1 MLFQSFMFRL
11 LLLLPLGVLLNACC
25 LSICVQQN
33 PILPEM
39 PKVSDSIPVK
49 VLNEKGQ

>member
-39 PKVSDSIPVK
+39 PEGSEFPVK